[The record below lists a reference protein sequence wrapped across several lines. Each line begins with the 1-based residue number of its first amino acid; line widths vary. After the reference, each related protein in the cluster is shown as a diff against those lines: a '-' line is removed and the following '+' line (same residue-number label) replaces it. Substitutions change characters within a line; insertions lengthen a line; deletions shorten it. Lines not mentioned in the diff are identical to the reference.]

1 MADQAEDM
9 SWLNSSEDKT
19 NGNGAFG
26 DSHDD
31 GDEEETP
38 FNSMSFDDAD
48 ADSDYA
54 PSESSETDDD
64 YEEDVDDDDG
74 NDEEFTPQDEVDSQL
89 WADEKEK
96 LKWTLSFERTNLKWQ
111 RKYGCRID
119 SEARPEVSEKLQRE
133 RRWRRFQQGF
143 VIIVAIIYAIQWWAV
158 WNEYN
163 FDRML
168 APLQSLWQ
176 NNPVPPPQDT
186 THQETQVDNSA
197 GEVHVQI
204 EEVPAGN
211 AVDEEVPEGTNFGE
225 LHEEIVAETEP
236 EETIDDSFH
245 DVISEHEEIG
255 EDLEEEPADAFPEL
269 SRDDEAVL
277 ESTDE
282 VDEEIS
288 VHTLPIDEPLPDG
301 EDTTV
306 DSVAP
311 EVPSEDE
318 QAEEVENPESIEDEV
333 NFGEFNDE
341 TIVSDDDRSSTD
353 ISYDES
359 APETVP
365 ADESEQGTSD
375 LEEEA
380 ATDLNP
386 NATPDFEELAE
397 PHIQENENSNDEL
410 VEEPEEI
417 FGSSEDDDTEA
428 VHEDAATE
436 DLIPEIEELVTES
449 NDNVES
455 IEPELAFEGEVEES
469 TTDIDSTLP
478 LDDGIDDQNDV
489 DEWRDQAA
497 TDSEIE
503 SDSVVEVA
511 VEPTGDLLPHDA
523 NAASV
528 DNHVLVDDTTTS
540 EATNTQED
548 STNSEVADTQE
559 DSVHDHAA
567 QVLQVVEARIQHCAE
582 RVWIVVRD
590 KYQSDA
596 TTQAFAACDD
606 AVVASMDAP
615 FATLAHRAL
624 AWRGD
629 LKNFVR
635 DFAGAAKDYESS
647 LAATFD
653 TSVEL
658 KRRSATW
665 MDWYARGELDMLAA
679 DCRSAIANGDTSPA
693 LSVVASQWLQVVR
706 VQNDTEKLKQR
717 LFQVFVETRKL
728 TMTPLMATASV

>member
-1 MADQAEDM
+1 MADHAEDM

-19 NGNGAFG
+19 NGNSAFG

-31 GDEEETP
+31 GDEEEIP
-38 FNSMSFDDAD
+38 FNSMSFYDAD

-74 NDEEFTPQDEVDSQL
+74 NDEEFTPHDEVDSRL
-89 WADEKEK
+89 WADDKEK

-119 SEARPEVSEKLQRE
+119 SEARPEVSEKLRRE
-133 RRWRRFQQGF
+133 RRWRRFQQVF
-143 VIIVAIIYAIQWWAV
+143 VIVVAIIYAIQWWAV

-163 FDRML
+163 VDQML
-168 APLQSLWQ
+168 APLLSLWQ
-176 NNPVPPPQDT
+176 SNPVPPPQDT
-186 THQETQVDNSA
+186 THQETKVDNSA
-197 GEVHVQI
+197 GVQI
-204 EEVPAGN
+204 EEVPP
-211 AVDEEVPEGTNFGE
+211 EVTNIGE

-236 EETIDDSFH
+236 EVTIDDSFH
-245 DVISEHEEIG
+245 DVIAEHELIG
-255 EDLEEEPADAFPEL
+255 KDLEEEPVDTFPEL
-269 SRDDEAVL
+269 SSDDEAVL
-277 ESTDE
+277 EYTDE

-288 VHTLPIDEPLPDG
+288 VHTLPINEPLPDG
-301 EDTTV
+301 EDKTV
-306 DSVAP
+306 DSVSP

-318 QAEEVENPESIEDEV
+318 QAEEVENPELIEV
-333 NFGEFNDE
+333 NDE
-341 TIVSDDDRSSTD
+341 TIVSDDDRSSAD

-365 ADESEQGTSD
+365 VDESEQNTSD
-375 LEEEA
+375 LEEEP
-380 ATDLNP
+380 ATDLSP
-386 NATPDFEELAE
+386 NAIPDFEELAA
-397 PHIQENENSNDEL
+397 PHIQESENSNEEL
-410 VEEPEEI
+410 LKEPEVI
-417 FGSSEDDDTEA
+417 FGSSEDEDTEA
-428 VHEDAATE
+428 VIEKVVHEDAATE
-436 DLIPEIEELVTES
+436 DLIQEIEELLTDPND

-455 IEPELAFEGEVEES
+455 IEPELVFEGEEEES
-469 TTDIDSTLP
+469 TTDIVSTLP
-478 LDDGIDDQNDV
+478 LEDGIDDQNDA

-497 TDSEIE
+497 NDSEIQ
-503 SDSVVEVA
+503 SDNVVEVA

-523 NAASV
+523 NTASV
-528 DNHVLVDDTTTS
+528 DNDVLVDDTTTS
-540 EATNTQED
+540 EVTNTQGD
-548 STNSEVADTQE
+548 STNSEVPDTLE
-559 DSVHDHAA
+559 VSTDDHAA
-567 QVLQVVEARIQHCAE
+567 QLLQVVEARIQHCAE
-582 RVWIVVRD
+582 RVRIVVRD

-706 VQNDTEKLKQR
+706 VQNNTEKLKQR

-728 TMTPLMATASV
+728 TMTPLMATSSV